1 MATAS
6 PCTFIMQQPAQII
19 WFGVT
24 VTQHPKLPRPVFALQ
39 KNAAT
44 PVMALV
50 LSCRATLAG
59 LASWMVRAC
68 RSGNNVWQN
77 LATQLGDFVF

>member
-6 PCTFIMQQPAQII
+6 PCPFIMQQPAQII

-39 KNAAT
+39 KMLQLRLW
-44 PVMALV
+44 P
-50 LSCRATLAG
+50 CCFPAG
-59 LASWMVRAC
+59 
-68 RSGNNVWQN
+68 QH
-77 LATQLGDFVF
+77 